1 MGLVRSLVFEPS
13 FGKKFSKDNENTI
26 PLYIFVGNY
35 RKKIK
40 SVIVRRT
47 AAKLLL
53 TGGEKEV

>member
-1 MGLVRSLVFEPS
+1 MGLVRSLVFEHS

-26 PLYIFVGNY
+26 PLYIFVENY
-35 RKKIK
+35 KKKK

>member
-26 PLYIFVGNY
+26 QFYIFVGNY
-35 RKKIK
+35 KKKKK
-40 SVIVRRT
+40 SVIVTRT
-47 AAKLLL
+47 AAKLIL